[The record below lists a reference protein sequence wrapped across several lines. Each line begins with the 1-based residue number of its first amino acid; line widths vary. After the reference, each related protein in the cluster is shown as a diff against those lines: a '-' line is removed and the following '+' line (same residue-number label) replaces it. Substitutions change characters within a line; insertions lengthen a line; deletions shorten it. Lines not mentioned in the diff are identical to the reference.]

1 MLHALGLHFHS
12 AGEVIGGN
20 VLTVEVAVRDE
31 DTGVIIVELLDDRG
45 DGIVQLGGDQMAA
58 LAGND
63 LQLAVLAKTGKHGV
77 FHAETLD
84 GLKQLLEIVA
94 VAVNRKGVD
103 VRLFQIGRVERD
115 GKGFA
120 LAGDR
125 DRFLILFGGRVEL
138 LAQELGDQRS
148 RRANGGGADRLFLF
162 LGRRFR
168 RGGLFLFI

>member
-1 MLHALGLHFHS
+1 MF
-12 AGEVIGGN
+12 
-20 VLTVEVAVRDE
+20 TVQIAIRDE
-31 DTGVIIVELLDDRG
+31 DTRVVIVELLDDCG
-45 DGIVQLGGDQMAA
+45 DGIVQLGSDQMAA

-63 LQLAVLAKTGKHGV
+63 LQLAVLTKAGKHGV

-94 VAVNRKGVD
+94 VAVNGKGVD

-120 LAGDR
+120 LAGDL

-148 RRANGGGADRLFLF
+148 RRANGGCADRLFLF